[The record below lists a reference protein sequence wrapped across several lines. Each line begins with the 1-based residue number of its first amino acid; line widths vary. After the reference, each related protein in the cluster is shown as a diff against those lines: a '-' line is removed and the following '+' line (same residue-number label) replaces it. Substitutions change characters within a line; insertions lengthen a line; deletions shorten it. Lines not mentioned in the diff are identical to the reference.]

1 MPRIERAADT
11 SACWTASSELSL
23 ELPITSITFVTGIRS
38 PPALSAPA
46 TVCPPLARE
55 DSDAGADHAGCVA
68 GGAGGAG
75 WVRARPRQRPGGLR
89 RRRLLPGR
97 PHRRAVPGD
106 ARAARRGDGV
116 GWPRPHR

>member
-23 ELPITSITFVTGIRS
+23 ELPITSITFVTGIRG

-75 WVRARPRQRPGGLR
+75 LVRARPPQRPGGVGPGP
-89 RRRLLPGR
+89 LLPGL
-97 PHRRAVPGD
+97 PHRRAGPRD
-106 ARAARRGDGV
+106 TRAARRGDRG
-116 GWPRPHR
+116 R